1 MIYYWSYLR
10 RVAYWDGSFLLFFGS
25 NSYDALKPGFGIQ
38 PCKEALGEL
47 SVKVRITPGLIPGE
61 WGFLLVICLGTAKWL
76 RKSHVSIDIDFLS
89 ETGIFLFII
98 SKFSSKLRSNYF
110 ERELFQRENCF
121 TSTRN
126 RWSPFENRSLF
137 FWSKPYH

>member
-47 SVKVRITPGLIPGE
+47 SVKVRITP
-61 WGFLLVICLGTAKWL
+61 VICLGTAKWL

-110 ERELFQRENCF
+110 ERELFLRDNCF

-126 RWSPFENRSLF
+126 RWSPFENGNLF